1 MWPLSNS
8 DSSRRRSPK
17 PATAPAAFST
27 PSAGVVLACVSA
39 AFAMLIGRVVYLQ
52 TFGRERTI
60 LQAERQQHL
69 VQTLHARRGSIFDR
83 NGLVMAGTIQRRAL
97 FLDPKFMLD
106 VFQEDGKSL
115 VDLDREMAKLAF
127 LIDRDPFELSQ
138 LVGDKSASR
147 YVKVADALDEEVVEA
162 IRKLDL
168 PGVVLEPVDIREYP
182 MGSIAAHVL
191 GGMRADGVGLE
202 GVEYQFE
209 KQLRGKDGFKRSL
222 KDARRR
228 AIATAAEDY
237 VPPVNGTH
245 VILSI
250 DSSIQLIAEQELAA
264 TCQQFRARAGETIVM
279 DPHTG
284 EVLAMANWP
293 AFNPANLEDSK
304 PETRRNRCLTDPY
317 EPGSTIKPF
326 IVGPTL
332 AGKRA
337 RPTDL
342 FQIRG
347 PYKSP
352 LRAKLVTDVHY
363 YGELALWD
371 VMVKSSNI
379 GMVMLGEQ
387 LGANRLHD
395 ALTAF
400 GFGRST
406 NIDLPGEDP
415 GLVNPLKKWTR
426 PSVVSVSMGYELMV
440 TPLQLVRAASAYANG
455 GRLVS
460 PSILH
465 GTLDVEGNVQPRATG
480 APAQKLAQAI
490 DATTAQTIRRIMADV
505 VVRGTGQRAR
515 SDQWNIF
522 GKTGTAHSARGGS
535 YNESNYTSSFV
546 GGAPFEDPRLVVA
559 VIIHDPDKSVAHFGG
574 TVSAPAAKAIL
585 ERSLAYLQV
594 PPSPDLTPPPSQIA
608 AVLHAFDPRL
618 YERGAATK
626 QASIKE

>member
-1 MWPLSNS
+1 MKLFAST
-8 DSSRRRSPK
+8 DSPRPR
-17 PATAPAAFST
+17 TVPAAFST
-27 PSAGVVLACVSA
+27 AASAVVLLCIAA
-39 AFAMLIGRVVYLQ
+39 AFALLIGRVAYLQ
-52 TFGRERTI
+52 TLGRQRTI

-97 FLDPKFMLD
+97 FIDPKFMLD

-115 VDLDREMAKLAF
+115 VDLDREMARLAF

-138 LVGDKSASR
+138 LVGDKSTSR
-147 YVKVADALDEEVVEA
+147 YVKVADSLDDNVVDA

-168 PGVVLEPVDIREYP
+168 PGIVLEPMDIREYP
-182 MGSIAAHVL
+182 MGSIASHVL

-237 VPPVNGTH
+237 LPPVNGTH

-284 EVLAMANWP
+284 EILAMANWP
-293 AFNPANLEDSK
+293 TFNPANLEDSR
-304 PETRRNRCLTDPY
+304 PETRRNRCVTDPY

-326 IVGPTL
+326 IVGPAL
-332 AGKRA
+332 AARRT

-342 FQIRG
+342 FRING

-371 VMVKSSNI
+371 VVVKSSNI
-379 GMVMLGEQ
+379 GMVMLSER
-387 LGANRLHD
+387 LGAERLHD
-395 ALTAF
+395 AIRSF
-400 GFGRST
+400 GFGKAT
-406 NIDLPGEDP
+406 HVDLPGEDP

-426 PSVVSVSMGYELMV
+426 PSVVSVAMGYELMV
-440 TPLQLVRAASAYANG
+440 TPLQLVRAAAAYANG
-455 GRLVS
+455 GRLVQ
-460 PSILH
+460 PTILH
-465 GTLDVEGNVQPRATG
+465 GTLDAEGKLQRRQPET
-480 APAQKLAQAI
+480 APQAI
-490 DATTAQTIRRIMADV
+490 DATTAQQIRRIMADV

-515 SDQWNIF
+515 SEQWNIF
-522 GKTGTAHSARGGS
+522 GKTGTAHTARGGS

-546 GGAPFEDPRLVVA
+546 GGAPFENPRLVVA
-559 VIIHDPDKSVAHFGG
+559 VVIHDPDKSVAHFGG
-574 TVSAPAAKAIL
+574 TVSAPAAKGIL

-594 PPSPDLTPPPSQIA
+594 PPSPLLNPPPAQIA
-608 AVLHAFDPRL
+608 AVLHAFDPEL
-618 YERGAATK
+618 YQRHPPKPGSQVSARE
-626 QASIKE
+626 